1 MWEDLDEDQFGSAHQ
16 LELTGFAEPVRLD
29 PTVNLTPLLRDRGG
43 VVKLNN
49 SYSFLDHPS
58 LDFLFDGDYDTAFS
72 GLRGDQ
78 SGSAFVKS
86 IWFGLGGLFPISR
99 VVIQPTTDHHH
110 DRFIPEFTL
119 GTNDGDEKEEGD
131 PRRELLVSRPLR
143 RLRDPVSPQ
152 GKHRIRPRPAPARRA
167 DREHVFSGTVGKL
180 GDRRARDL
188 RRRLCLAG
196 KLHLQHRRSRWALE
210 PGQSTTPVTS
220 QRC

>member
-119 GTNDGDEKEEGD
+119 GTND
-131 PRRELLVSRPLR
+131 
-143 RLRDPVSPQ
+143 
-152 GKHRIRPRPAPARRA
+152 
-167 DREHVFSGTVGKL
+167 
-180 GDRRARDL
+180 
-188 RRRLCLAG
+188 
-196 KLHLQHRRSRWALE
+196 LHLQHRRSRWALE
-210 PGQSTTPVTS
+210 PGQSRVVGAPGPRGRDRAEHA
-220 QRC
+220 QR